1 MADSVRRELFDSYAP
16 QYMNEA
22 FTADSLREVAFLDEV
37 LGVPAGAWGRRP
49 VDLDEWEI
57 MVVMRKPA
65 A

>member
-1 MADSVRRELFDSYAP
+1 MADSVWRELFDSYAP
-16 QYMNEA
+16 QYMNEV
-22 FTADSLREVAFLDEV
+22 FTADSVREVELPAEV
-37 LGVPAGAWGRRP
+37 LGLPAGAWGRRP